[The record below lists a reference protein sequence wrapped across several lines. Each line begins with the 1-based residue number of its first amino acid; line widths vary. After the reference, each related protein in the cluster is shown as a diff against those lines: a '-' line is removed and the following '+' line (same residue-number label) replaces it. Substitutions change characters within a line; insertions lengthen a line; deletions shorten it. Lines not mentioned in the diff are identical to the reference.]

1 MNAKAK
7 LNLGLFSLQANL
19 KANYSSKKD
28 SKATAES
35 KYSVESTIDVAVKAG
50 QESMPAGM
58 AKVLEL
64 LGTALDVVDAKGE
77 LQVNA
82 TILSVGD
89 NLVISYKNKE
99 GLFDNSMLK
108 IKKGD
113 TDVAISDDDKKKDSV
128 VLNLNAEKFKAGD
141 VLEITAGENTVKVNV
156 VKKETEDTK
165 PQE

>member
-1 MNAKAK
+1 
-7 LNLGLFSLQANL
+7 
-19 KANYSSKKD
+19 
-28 SKATAES
+28 
-35 KYSVESTIDVAVKAG
+35 
-50 QESMPAGM
+50 M

-64 LGTALDVVDAKGE
+64 LGTALDVVDAMGE

-99 GLFDNSMLK
+99 GLFDSSMLK

-165 PQE
+165 SQE

>member
-1 MNAKAK
+1 
-7 LNLGLFSLQANL
+7 
-19 KANYSSKKD
+19 
-28 SKATAES
+28 
-35 KYSVESTIDVAVKAG
+35 
-50 QESMPAGM
+50 
-58 AKVLEL
+58 
-64 LGTALDVVDAKGE
+64 
-77 LQVNA
+77 
-82 TILSVGD
+82 
-89 NLVISYKNKE
+89 
-99 GLFDNSMLK
+99 MLK